1 MATATRGAVP
11 GAAGARRQNFWE
23 ALDQRLGLTM
33 LDYPVP
39 AYANTLLY
47 SLGGLTLLGFLALV
61 ITGILMTQFY
71 SPDPQTANDS
81 VRFLLGS
88 PSLNFLRNL
97 HFWAA
102 QVVML
107 TLGLHIVRVIF
118 TGSYK
123 RPREL
128 NWYVGVALF
137 VVMVALAF
145 TGTVLKWDQ
154 EGYEALEHAR
164 AVAKLAGVEHLLMAD
179 FAPETSLLARFFGL
193 HTSALPLLAAALIGL
208 HLLLIKLH
216 GISPMPFAWVSSRW
230 AQPSTFRRHLRH
242 LLGYGAIV
250 YGLATLAAL
259 VVSAPLGELPIEGLE
274 ITKPPWFF
282 WPLYAVE
289 YKAGIPGLFWGSLAV
304 VLGLVL
310 LPVLDRTEERS
321 PARRWW
327 VVALLAAA
335 AVAAVAA
342 LVFVGVTPPAAH
354 IG

>member
-11 GAAGARRQNFWE
+11 GAARPGRPSFWD
-23 ALDQRLGLTM
+23 ALDERLGLAT

-39 AYANTLLY
+39 AYANTLVY
-47 SLGGLTLLGFLALV
+47 SLGGLTLLGFLVLV
-61 ITGILMTQFY
+61 ITGVLMAQFY
-71 SPDPQTANDS
+71 SPDPETANDS
-81 VRFLLGS
+81 VRFLMGS
-88 PSLNFLRNL
+88 PVLAFLRSL

-107 TLGLHIVRVIF
+107 TLGLHVARVIF

-128 NWYVGVALF
+128 NWYVGVALL

-154 EGYEALEHAR
+154 EGYEALQHAL
-164 AVAKLAGVEHLLMAD
+164 AVSRLAGVEHLLMED
-179 FAPETSLLARFFGL
+179 FAPKTFLLARFFGL

-208 HLLLIKLH
+208 HLLLVKVH
-216 GISPMPFAWVSSRW
+216 GISPLPFARAPSRW
-230 AQPSTFRRHLRH
+230 TQPATFRRHLRR

-250 YGLATLAAL
+250 YGLTALAAL
-259 VVSAPLGELPIEGLE
+259 VVPAPLGELPIEGLE

-282 WPLYAVE
+282 WPLYALE
-289 YKAGIPGLFWGSLAV
+289 YRAGIPGLFWGSLAV
-304 VLGLVL
+304 VVGLAL
-310 LPVLDRTEERS
+310 LPVLDRTEDRS
-321 PARRWW
+321 PSRRWW
-327 VVALLAAA
+327 VVALLAAVTVAVIA
-335 AVAAVAA
+335 AV
-342 LVFVGVTPPAAH
+342 VFVGVTPPAAH